1 MLGLKSDKT
10 LRLAILSL
18 AVLAGVQILVDDV
31 RAQTLRVVTYNIDA
45 DTGGA
50 TGQSGGPTSGPGMA
64 TVLQAIG
71 AASLAGNSQ
80 PIDVLALEELY
91 GNPTTTL
98 QYVVGQLNAIYG
110 AGTYAYDTTTDPTNG
125 NFLTGNGPSGFI
137 YNTHTVQ
144 DLGAVAIGT
153 PSSSGA
159 PRDPMRFEL
168 APVGYGS
175 ASDFYLYVDHAK
187 SGTTASDSTRR
198 NIEATAV
205 RADAATLGANAH
217 IIYAGDWNLNDSS
230 EQTYKTLVASG
241 VGKAFDPVN
250 PAQNWTDTS
259 AFTGIFTESATRL
272 QYRDDVQLST
282 GPMQNEYGMQL
293 VPGSY
298 TAFGNNGSTVYRG
311 TVAASS
317 NTALSDLP
325 NQSAVLS
332 ALTTITDHLPVVA
345 DYTFVA
351 LPGDVNTD
359 GVVNGQ
365 DLALVS
371 SNWLA
376 SGSGLTGDVNGDGIV
391 NGQDLA
397 LISAN
402 WGTTSAAMVP
412 TNSQAAGVPEPA
424 SILLFA
430 VGVGISAIAAAKRC
444 RVRRQS

>member
-1 MLGLKSDKT
+1 MLGLKSDRT
-10 LRLAILSL
+10 LRLAILTL
-18 AVLAGVQILVDDV
+18 AVLAGVQMPVDDV
-31 RAQTLRVVTYNIDA
+31 TAQTLRVVTYNIDA

-50 TGQSGGPTSGPGMA
+50 TGQAGGPTSGPGMA
-64 TVLQAIG
+64 TVLQGIG
-71 AASLAGNSQ
+71 AVSLAGNSQ

-91 GNPTTTL
+91 GNPSTTL

-125 NFLTGNGPSGFI
+125 NFLTGNGPSGLI

-175 ASDFYLYVDHAK
+175 AADFYLYVDHAK
-187 SGTTASDSTRR
+187 SGSAGSDATRR

-205 RADAATLGANAH
+205 RADAATLGAHAH
-217 IIYAGDWNLNDSS
+217 IIYAGDWNLNSSS

-250 PAQNWTDTS
+250 PAQNWTETS

-298 TAFGNNGSTVYRG
+298 TAFGNNGSTAYRG
-311 TVAASS
+311 TVASSS
-317 NTALSDLP
+317 NTALADLP

-332 ALTTITDHLPVVA
+332 ALTTVTDHLPVVA

-371 SNWLA
+371 SNWLT
-376 SGSGLTGDVNGDGIV
+376 SGSGVSGDINGDGIV

-402 WGTTSAAMVP
+402 WDTTSAAVVP
-412 TNSQAAGVPEPA
+412 TSSQSAGVPEPA
-424 SILLFA
+424 SMLLFA
-430 VGVGISAIAAAKRC
+430 AGAAMAAVTAAKR
-444 RVRRQS
+444 RRARQ